1 MVRMMDLPAEERRRE
16 RSYGSSRESLRRP
29 ITPDEAGRKLQ
40 ATVAMKE
47 AWEESRLTRSS
58 RAQTEDNDGCCCD
71 SSCCCCCC
79 PTECRIF
86 IKYIVCRSLGLF
98 LYVMDI
104 VTDITVSVA
113 DYRNGDITFAAIN
126 LGLVFTPGFLY
137 VMFAL
142 TEMLS
147 SNTGIL
153 ACSKAVLWFLSFP
166 ILPLWPICRDLQKIY
181 HGFLALFPSRRQEQL
196 VHLNRP
202 TRSYLLK
209 FLEAFTEAAPQIL
222 LRLYK
227 ISLRRQEL
235 PFSKIETMEAV
246 QVSFSLLTLSSKVI
260 STYQKSVTTQQIIEG
275 ELEDNEKFTLPC
287 CVQILAFLWWTSFL
301 VARFE
306 VMALFAGSLHGW
318 LFLVIAVHVMLVFL
332 FQTVASHK
340 HGLRKV
346 FIYLFTGF
354 VFIFAYLEFNMK
366 SRIKVAT
373 WFPYTVYTVLVFI
386 ENSIMLVVWFSSQKA
401 YTSTLPE
408 EEQALYATHR
418 ERLIFVHYGAFCCGL
433 IMMIATFCCPER
445 KQSAKDKEV
454 TEEMRHMSVV
464 AS

>member
-1 MVRMMDLPAEERRRE
+1 MVRMMELPAEERRRGE
-16 RSYGSSRESLRRP
+16 RTYVSSRESLRRS
-29 ITPDEAGRKLQ
+29 ITPEEAGRKLQ

-47 AWEESRLTRSS
+47 AWEESRLSRSS
-58 RAQTEDNDGCCCD
+58 RAQAEDNDGCCCD
-71 SSCCCCCC
+71 ASCCCCCC
-79 PTECRIF
+79 PTECSIF
-86 IKYIVCRSLGLF
+86 IKYIVCRALGLF

-113 DYRNGDITFAAIN
+113 DYRNGEITFAAIN

-147 SNTGIL
+147 SNTGML

-166 ILPLWPICRDLQKIY
+166 ILPLWPIFRDLQKIY
-181 HGFLALFPSRRQEQL
+181 HGFLALFPSRRQEQM

-235 PFSKIETMEAV
+235 PFSQIETMEVV
-246 QVSFSLLTLSSKVI
+246 QVSFSLLTLASKVI
-260 STYQKSVTTQQIIEG
+260 STYQKSVTTQQVIDG

-287 CVQILAFLWWTSFL
+287 CVQ
-301 VARFE
+301 
-306 VMALFAGSLHGW
+306 
-318 LFLVIAVHVMLVFL
+318 
-332 FQTVASHK
+332 
-340 HGLRKV
+340 
-346 FIYLFTGF
+346 
-354 VFIFAYLEFNMK
+354 
-366 SRIKVAT
+366 VAT

-401 YTSTLPE
+401 FTSTLPE
-408 EEQALYATHR
+408 EEQVLYATHR

-445 KQSAKDKEV
+445 KRSVKDKEV
-454 TEEMRHMSVV
+454 TEEMRHMSVA